1 MASIKRAVK
10 VLQEL
15 SRGTSKKAMYKT
27 WCLYMTEDERQGF
40 DFNRVYGYISKG
52 KGGKRG

>member
-15 SRGTSKKAMYKT
+15 SNGTSKKHMYKA